1 MYLTTL
7 LKIEVQDKVQVSE
20 EEFLA
25 RMKKSDVASEK
36 QAMQELESELK
47 SELMEILVEKVR
59 AGHEIRYF
67 N

>member
-20 EEFLA
+20 EEVLA
-25 RMKKSDVASEK
+25 HMKKSNVASEK
-36 QAMQELESELK
+36 QARQELESKLK
-47 SELMEILVEKVR
+47 NELMEALVEKVR
-59 AGHEIRYF
+59 VGHEIRYF